1 MLTITSGRYKNLS
14 LYLPPENI
22 TRPISQKVRSA
33 VFNSLTQRVADSSV
47 LDLYAGSGAMAIE
60 AISRGA
66 RAAVLVDNNFKS
78 LSVIKKNIQKLD
90 KSENVVVI
98 DNDVSKFITSCIEKF
113 DIIFIDPPYDKFDID
128 MVKRASN
135 LLQYGGI
142 IVVSRASRIDIGD
155 IDESLQV
162 VSSKNYGDTQIE
174 YIKRLN

>member
-1 MLTITSGRYKNLS
+1 MLTITSGKYKNLS

-33 VFNSLTQRVADSSV
+33 VFNTLAQRVTDSSV

-66 RAAVLVDNNFKS
+66 RAATLVDNNFKS
-78 LSVIKKNIQKLD
+78 LSIIKKNIQKLD
-90 KSENVVVI
+90 ASEKIAVNNNSV
-98 DNDVSKFITSCIEKF
+98 DKFIASCTEKF
-113 DIIFIDPPYDKFDID
+113 DIIFIDPPYDEFDID

-142 IVVSRASRIDIGD
+142 IVVSRASRIDLGD
-155 IDESLQV
+155 IDESLQIA
-162 VSSKNYGDTQIE
+162 SSKNYGDTQIE
-174 YIKRLN
+174 YIKILN

>member
-1 MLTITSGRYKNLS
+1 M
-14 LYLPPENI
+14 
-22 TRPISQKVRSA
+22 
-33 VFNSLTQRVADSSV
+33 
-47 LDLYAGSGAMAIE
+47 
-60 AISRGA
+60 
-66 RAAVLVDNNFKS
+66 
-78 LSVIKKNIQKLD
+78 
-90 KSENVVVI
+90 
-98 DNDVSKFITSCIEKF
+98 SKFITSCIEKF
-113 DIIFIDPPYDKFDID
+113 DIIFIDPPYDEFDID